1 MFCIALPKLARFLK
15 IPLLPAKETNQFCDT
30 IDETLNYRKE
40 NNVFRNDYLQM
51 LIEMK
56 VNKLVNLNEL
66 KAQCVLFFL
75 ASYETSAI
83 TMTFG
88 LFELACN
95 QNIQHKLRKEINQV
109 FAQYD
114 NKMSCEAIASMK
126 SLKVVLLGKLVQHSV
141 YYNH

>member
-1 MFCIALPKLARFLK
+1 MYVIAHYEIVTSLLKAILIGGGEYIRIVLCIALPKLARFLK

-40 NNVFRNDYLQM
+40 NNVFRHDFLQM

-56 VNKLVNLNEL
+56 DNKIVNLNKL

-75 ASYETSAI
+75 ACYKTFVT

-95 QNIQHKLRKEINQV
+95 QNIQRYPTLFCEI
-109 FAQYD
+109 
-114 NKMSCEAIASMK
+114 
-126 SLKVVLLGKLVQHSV
+126 
-141 YYNH
+141 